1 MKNKVLSADI
11 QKLAKTIGLNQAFC
25 EHQGDC
31 NKCILY
37 KKEKCDFVTSA
48 IQCIN
53 AGYKLVDPDRTID
66 LPAKIGDPYYSIEW
80 FCTQGGEYNEPTQVS
95 VSACENCCEE
105 CDGKQ
110 RIVTNY
116 FQSIQNI
123 LNVQRGIRSY
133 YYLTEEDAKIA
144 LLHSK
149 KKEMTT
155 KTKIIGIGDCIK
167 IYNRDGVKVNE
178 FWLLGQALHIT
189 FEDGTIIRVFR
200 EVDEIKTIVIENS
213 GSAYQELTTCDW
225 SMDALRV
232 MHVEEIESDI
242 FEIDSEVSTITFEK
256 N

>member
-11 QKLAKTIGLNQAFC
+11 QKLAKTISLNQAFC

-80 FCTQGGEYNEPTQVS
+80 FCTQGGDYNEPTQVS
-95 VSACENCCEE
+95 LSACENCCEE

-110 RIVTNY
+110 RIVTRY
-116 FQSIQNI
+116 FQNIQQM
-123 LNVQRGIRSY
+123 LDVQRGLGSY

-144 LLHSK
+144 LLISK
-149 KKEMTT
+149 KKETTT
-155 KTKIIGIGDCIK
+155 KSKVLGVGDCVK
-167 IYNRDGVKVNE
+167 IYNKDGLEINE
-178 FWLLGQALHIT
+178 FWLLGQALRVV

-200 EVDEIKTIVIENS
+200 EADEIQTIVIENS

-242 FEIDSEVSTITFEK
+242 FEIDSEVSTITFE
-256 N
+256 NA